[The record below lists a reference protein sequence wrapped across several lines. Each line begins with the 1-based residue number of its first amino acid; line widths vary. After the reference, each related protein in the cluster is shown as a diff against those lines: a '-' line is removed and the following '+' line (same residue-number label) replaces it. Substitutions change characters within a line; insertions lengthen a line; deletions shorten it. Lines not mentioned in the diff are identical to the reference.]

1 MIINEFFII
10 IVASKRLR
18 VEWGE
23 KEKGPTMMCTQYQFR
38 RAPRRRSEYTL
49 QTLKVTT
56 TIFKIKRVR
65 KLKLSEMYR

>member
-1 MIINEFFII
+1 MQNTVHKAKLFIQ
-10 IVASKRLR
+10 K
-18 VEWGE
+18 
-23 KEKGPTMMCTQYQFR
+23 YQFR

-49 QTLKVTT
+49 QALKVTT